1 MQPMKDL
8 KMEHDAVRI
17 TLRILDKI
25 CQRIERSGEIIDFQH
40 LDQLLEFFTVFVD
53 KCHHGKEEE
62 LLFPALENVGVSNK
76 GGPIEVLLHEHQQ
89 GREYVQAMNAAL
101 DQYTK
106 GDPAVVNEFVKSAK
120 GYINL
125 LNQHIEKE
133 NGVLFP
139 LAETHLAKQAQEKLW
154 EGFEMIETQKIGV
167 GKHDE
172 FHKMLDK
179 SATTSSAGGMR
190 MAP

>member
-1 MQPMKDL
+1 MQPIKDL
-8 KMEHDAVRI
+8 KMEHDAVRM

-25 CQRIERSGEIIDFQH
+25 CQQIEKSGEIMDLQH
-40 LDQLLEFFTVFVD
+40 LDQLLEFFKVFVD

-62 LLFPALENVGVSNK
+62 LLFPALENVGVSRK
-76 GGPIEVLLHEHQQ
+76 GGPIGVLLHEHQQ
-89 GREYVQAMNAAL
+89 GREHVQAMKAAL
-101 DQYTK
+101 SQNTK
-106 GDPAVVNEFVKSAK
+106 GNRKAVAEFVKTAR

-125 LNQHIEKE
+125 LDQHIDKE

-139 LAETHLAKQAQEKLW
+139 LAEKHLSEQEQEKLW

-179 SATTSSAGGMR
+179 LESFYLK
-190 MAP
+190 

>member
-1 MQPMKDL
+1 MYCRSTIT
-8 KMEHDAVRI
+8 VRL
-17 TLRILDKI
+17 TLRILNKI
-25 CQRIERSGEIIDFQH
+25 CQRIEKSGEIIDFQH
-40 LDQLLEFFTVFVD
+40 LDQLLEFFKVFVD

-62 LLFPALENVGVSNK
+62 LLFPALENIGVSNK
-76 GGPIEVLLHEHQQ
+76 GGPIEVLHHEHQK
-89 GREYVQAMNAAL
+89 GREYVQTMNAAL

-106 GDPAVVNEFVKSAK
+106 GERSVVNEFVKSAK

-125 LNQHIEKE
+125 LNQHIDKE
-133 NGVLFP
+133 NSVLFP
-139 LAETHLAKQAQEKLW
+139 LAEKHLSEQAQEKLW

-179 SATTSSAGGMR
+179 LESLYLK
-190 MAP
+190 

>member
-1 MQPMKDL
+1 MQPIKDL
-8 KMEHDAVRI
+8 KMEHDAVQM

-25 CQRIERSGEIIDFQH
+25 CQQIEKSGEIIDFQH
-40 LDQLLEFFTVFVD
+40 LDQLLEFFKVFVD

-62 LLFPALENVGVSNK
+62 LLFPALENVGVSNR

-101 DQYTK
+101 AQYTK
-106 GDPAVVNEFVKSAK
+106 GDRTVVNEFVKTAK

-125 LNQHIEKE
+125 LNQHIDKE

-139 LAETHLAKQAQEKLW
+139 LAETHLSKQEQAKLW
-154 EGFEMIETQKIGV
+154 DGFELIETQKIGV

-172 FHKMLDK
+172 FHKMLDELESVYLK
-179 SATTSSAGGMR
+179 
-190 MAP
+190 

>member
-1 MQPMKDL
+1 MQPIKDL
-8 KMEHDAVRI
+8 KMEHDAVKI

-25 CQRIERSGEIIDFQH
+25 CQRIEKSRKIIDFEH
-40 LDQLLEFFTVFVD
+40 LDQLLEFFKVFVD

-76 GGPIEVLLHEHQQ
+76 GGPIGVLLHEHQQ

-106 GDPAVVNEFVKSAK
+106 GGQSVVNEFVKSAK

-125 LNQHIEKE
+125 LTQHIEKE

-139 LAETHLAKQAQEKLW
+139 LAEKHLSKQTQEKLW

-172 FHKMLDK
+172 FHKMLNK
-179 SATTSSAGGMR
+179 LESVYLK
-190 MAP
+190 

>member
-1 MQPMKDL
+1 
-8 KMEHDAVRI
+8 
-17 TLRILDKI
+17 
-25 CQRIERSGEIIDFQH
+25 
-40 LDQLLEFFTVFVD
+40 
-53 KCHHGKEEE
+53 
-62 LLFPALENVGVSNK
+62 LENVGVSNR

-106 GDPAVVNEFVKSAK
+106 GDQSVVNEFVKSAK

-139 LAETHLAKQAQEKLW
+139 LAEKHLSKQTQEKLW

-172 FHKMLDK
+172 FHKMLDNLESVYLK
-179 SATTSSAGGMR
+179 
-190 MAP
+190 

>member
-1 MQPMKDL
+1 MQPIKDL
-8 KMEHDAVRI
+8 KMEHDAVQL

-25 CQRIERSGEIIDFQH
+25 CQKIEQSGEIIDLQH
-40 LDQLLEFFTVFVD
+40 IDQLLEFFKVFVD

-62 LLFPALENVGVSNK
+62 LLFPALENVGVSRE

-89 GREYVQAMNAAL
+89 GREYVQNMTAAL
-101 DQYTK
+101 VQYKK
-106 GDPAVVNEFVKSAK
+106 GDRTAVDEFVKNAK

-125 LNQHIEKE
+125 LNQHIDKE
-133 NGVLFP
+133 NGVLLP
-139 LAETHLAKQAQEKLW
+139 LAEKHLSEQEQAKLW

-172 FHKMLDK
+172 FHEMLENLEGVYLK
-179 SATTSSAGGMR
+179 
-190 MAP
+190 